1 MEQITLRLRAETLE
15 EVEAEAAEHDRSR
28 SEHLRDVIDSRNE
41 PAAEV
46 KDLRADRDRLRD
58 EVAEL
63 EAEVERLE
71 ADLGGAESRI
81 DELTDKL
88 AATHRRIDATNDLV
102 AVAESDLSVRERK
115 QRAGILTRARWW
127 LTGMDDD
134 GES

>member
-1 MEQITLRLRAETLE
+1 MEQITLRLRANTLE

-28 SEHLRDVIDSRNE
+28 SEHLREVVGTRND
-41 PAAEV
+41 PPAEV
-46 KDLRADRDRLRD
+46 EDLRAERGRLRD

-71 ADLGGAESRI
+71 ADLDVAENRI

-88 AATHRRIDATNDLV
+88 AAAHDRIETTNELV
-102 AVAESDLSVRERK
+102 AVAESDLSVREQK

-127 LTGMDDD
+127 LTGMDD
-134 GES
+134 EEE